1 MKEFK
6 IKELDTLTA
15 IKDKKDVSDKNKLNI
30 VAIS

>member
-1 MKEFK
+1 MKEFN
-6 IKELDTLTA
+6 IKELDTLKA